1 MARFHLIFLLLAIV
15 VTFAS
20 YRFYLRKNV
29 VQDHSEQLRT
39 RLEVMSAH
47 LEGTHRKNCKE
58 IQLLEK
64 QSIYFINR
72 QGDVVCP
79 SKFKISKAAREQL
92 KKTDFK
98 FVTFKSSAIG
108 ENFIAFRKVPGTK
121 YLVFLKEPL
130 SVAYKLLHSV
140 DISFLSLILPA
151 ILGLYL
157 LVLYIT
163 MRVSKPI
170 KSVLQ
175 KVSDFEDRM
184 SFENKMKFY
193 YHKDEW
199 SKIEMALT
207 EAEDTLKY
215 QLDEIKN
222 EAEKT
227 ETLLESISD
236 AILAVDYFHNALF
249 FNSKFNNLFIREEDT
264 IVDRPKLWKIFDQKE
279 VIDAFNTV
287 LKEGK
292 TLNLKGF
299 EFKGQDAVSYFDIAL
314 APLKNNQDEITGA
327 VGVFHDVTEAK
338 LTEKMR
344 VDFVANVSH
353 EIRTPLTSIKGF
365 GQMLQAQ
372 KSELNDELQLY
383 LKKIIGNSEKLISL
397 FNDLLNLSVI
407 ESTTVLAKH
416 ELDLKN
422 LLDSISSNIKSV
434 YQDKSIQ
441 VNLDLKVESILADDK
456 LINQVFTNLIDNAC
470 KYNDS
475 DPVINIS
482 SEMSQDNVTIRVEDN
497 GHGIPE
503 EHLDRVFERFF
514 RVDASR
520 DTKKH
525 KGTGIG
531 LSIVK
536 HIIAKHGGSIKAD
549 SRTEGGTIF
558 SITLPNS

>member
-29 VQDHSEQLRT
+29 VQDHSEQLRS
-39 RLEVMSAH
+39 RLELMSAH
-47 LEGTHRKNCKE
+47 LNGTNSRNCKE
-58 IQLLEK
+58 IKLLEK
-64 QSIYFINR
+64 QNIYFINK
-72 QGDVVCP
+72 QGNVVCP
-79 SKFKISKAAREQL
+79 SKFKLSKAAKEQI
-92 KKTDFK
+92 KKVDFNY
-98 FVTFKSSAIG
+98 VTFKSSVIG
-108 ENFIAFRKVPGTK
+108 ENFIAFRKVPRTN
-121 YLVFLKEPL
+121 YLVLLKEPL

-140 DISFLSLILPA
+140 DISFLSIVLPA

-157 LVLYIT
+157 LVLYVT

-207 EAEDTLKY
+207 EAEDTLKH
-215 QLDEIKN
+215 QLDEIRN

-287 LKEGK
+287 LKEGQ

-299 EFKGQDAVSYFDIAL
+299 EFKKLDNVSYFDIAL

-383 LKKIIGNSEKLISL
+383 LRKIIGNSEKLISL

-407 ESTTVLAKH
+407 ESTTALAKH

-434 YQDKSIQ
+434 YQDKNIQ
-441 VNLDLKVESILADDK
+441 VNLDLKVESVMADDK

-470 KYNDS
+470 KYNDN
-475 DPVINIS
+475 DPIINIS
-482 SEMSQDNVTIRVEDN
+482 SEMSEDSVVIRVEDN

-503 EHLDRVFERFF
+503 EHLDRIFERFF

-520 DTKKH
+520 DTKKY

-536 HIIAKHGGSIKAD
+536 HIIAKHAGSIKAY
-549 SRTEGGTIF
+549 SRVEGGTIF